1 VAREATVNNTITLV
15 YRTLLFSMLEI
26 IQAGSALVLRL
37 SLRTFRKKRVEVN
50 ETVQWLEKVINSTL
64 LETKFWKII
73 VSLDA
78 MMHVKF

>member
-1 VAREATVNNTITLV
+1 
-15 YRTLLFSMLEI
+15 MLEI

-78 MMHVKF
+78 MMHVKFYLNRVSPFLQEQVKLSLT